1 MYRNKKAQYLAETT
15 FMIFN
20 LNNLHHDEDDRKNGI
35 GIKLIDKIADE
46 LSYTRSADDRRNCL
60 LMVKKFQPGFF
71 KQAIA
76 TLNSLILAEQSL
88 KKITLRVNTDI
99 KAVAQVL
106 LWVEQLGNLQIPEA
120 VLHESKLLAIEGFT
134 NAVQHAH
141 KTLPSGT
148 PIDLAISVFNE
159 RLEIEIWDWGEPF
172 DLKAKL
178 KEELQ
183 ELDPFGLQELG
194 FMLECKTL

>member
-20 LNNLHHDEDDRKNGI
+20 LNNLHHDEDDRKKNGI

-46 LSYTRSADDRRNCL
+46 LSYTRSSDDRRNCL

-76 TLNSLILAEQSL
+76 TLNSLILAEQPL

-99 KAVAQVL
+99 KAVTQVL

-120 VLHESKLLAIEGFT
+120 VLQQSKLMAIEGFT

-141 KTLPSGT
+141 KTLSSDT
-148 PIDLAISVFNE
+148 PIDLAVSVFNE
-159 RLEIEIWDWGEPF
+159 RLEIEIWDLGEAF

-183 ELDPFGLQELG
+183 EQDPFNLKDLG
-194 FMLECKTL
+194 FVFE